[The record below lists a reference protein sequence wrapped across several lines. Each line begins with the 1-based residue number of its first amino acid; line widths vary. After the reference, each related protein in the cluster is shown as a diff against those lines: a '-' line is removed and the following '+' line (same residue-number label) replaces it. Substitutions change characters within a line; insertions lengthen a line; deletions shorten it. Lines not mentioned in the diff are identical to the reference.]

1 MQIEKALVQAVK
13 DDATL
18 AALLLRTTGQYH
30 IYPNA
35 VPQDY
40 AQEGSAT
47 ACYLVYT
54 RIGTQYNQLLG
65 YQIASFQLSIFTK
78 TYDKAVQARNALYDV
93 LQRFKGTLGSS
104 SKTQLVRFAWLTNNV
119 ESKDLDSGDYH
130 MILECSFKYS
140 EE

>member
-1 MQIEKALVQAVK
+1 MQIEKALVQAIK

-18 AALLLRTTGQYH
+18 APLLLRSAGVYH

-35 VPQDY
+35 IPTDY
-40 AQEGSAT
+40 AEEQSDT

-54 RIGTQYNQLLG
+54 RIGTRYNQLLG
-65 YQIASFQLSIFTK
+65 YQIASYQISVFTK
-78 TYDKAVQARNALYDV
+78 TYAKAVAARDAFFDMM
-93 LQRFKGTLGSS
+93 QRFKGTLGSS
-104 SKTQLVRFAWLTNNV
+104 GNTQLVRFAWMNNNL
-119 ESKDLDSGDYH
+119 ELKDLESGDFH